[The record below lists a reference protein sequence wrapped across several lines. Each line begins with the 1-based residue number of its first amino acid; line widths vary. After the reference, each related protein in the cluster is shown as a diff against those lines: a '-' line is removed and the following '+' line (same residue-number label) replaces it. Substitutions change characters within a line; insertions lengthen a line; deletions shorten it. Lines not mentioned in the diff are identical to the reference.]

1 MKKRSQKLALILS
14 SIMLAA
20 MALSSCG
27 GGGESSAASTGSGES
42 SGATEAEIPESATI
56 GVMIPHFGVL
66 PNETPVGQA
75 WEEQMD
81 AALGCDITFEWQFI
95 PYAEYTEKANIA
107 LAAADFPDLFRVMDK
122 NLIVPYQ
129 DQGLFVE
136 LSGYTDSMPNYMDF
150 VETVRYGESKVFDAD
165 GHFYGFQNVEI
176 PRLEQGL
183 GIYSVASYRYDTFE
197 ENGIKIPETTDEFYE
212 AAKQLKQLY
221 PDTYPVT
228 RTWADTSV
236 YTYHTNDAIF
246 WNGEA
251 YEYGPVTENYRAMLT
266 WLNKL
271 YSEGLLDPESFTED
285 SDMHNQKMLTGKVF
299 MSLGE
304 WFNDDVNRNNN
315 EESDAYWVNALAPTD
330 PEQGTAWQ
338 QVTNVNEPTIGGEI
352 MVINSNSEYVD
363 LIVKLCDLQY
373 TDDVVELVTWGIE
386 DESFVRDEN
395 GDPTFI
401 DEIKNADDPWS
412 AGDKYGMRASAGSRP
427 GLQLAIDTKAF
438 VDFAPNDACYID
450 GEVVETPWETAWPDL
465 SWPDS
470 ELIDP
475 NVFAPPITF
484 TSEESQNNSTIMTAV
499 QTMVDE
505 YKLDFITGDRPL
517 SEWDSYVSAVEGMGY
532 QQVVDLYNEKAAAI
546 VEAEAE

>member
-1 MKKRSQKLALILS
+1 
-14 SIMLAA
+14 
-20 MALSSCG
+20 
-27 GGGESSAASTGSGES
+27 
-42 SGATEAEIPESATI
+42 
-56 GVMIPHFGVL
+56 
-66 PNETPVGQA
+66 
-75 WEEQMD
+75 
-81 AALGCDITFEWQFI
+81 
-95 PYAEYTEKANIA
+95 
-107 LAAADFPDLFRVMDK
+107 
-122 NLIVPYQ
+122 
-129 DQGLFVE
+129 
-136 LSGYTDSMPNYMDF
+136 
-150 VETVRYGESKVFDAD
+150 
-165 GHFYGFQNVEI
+165 
-176 PRLEQGL
+176 
-183 GIYSVASYRYDTFE
+183 
-197 ENGIKIPETTDEFYE
+197 
-212 AAKQLKQLY
+212 
-221 PDTYPVT
+221 
-228 RTWADTSV
+228 
-236 YTYHTNDAIF
+236 
-246 WNGEA
+246 
-251 YEYGPVTENYRAMLT
+251 
-266 WLNKL
+266 
-271 YSEGLLDPESFTED
+271 
-285 SDMHNQKMLTGKVF
+285 

-304 WFNDDVNRNNN
+304 WFIDDVNRNNN

-427 GLQLAIDTKAF
+427 GLQLVADTKAY

-450 GEVVETPWETAWPDL
+450 GEVVEMPWELAWPDI

-470 ELIDP
+470 EVIPPSL
-475 NVFAPPITF
+475 FAPPINWT
-484 TSEESQNNSTIMTAV
+484 TEESQSNSTIMTAV

-546 VEAEAE
+546 VEAE